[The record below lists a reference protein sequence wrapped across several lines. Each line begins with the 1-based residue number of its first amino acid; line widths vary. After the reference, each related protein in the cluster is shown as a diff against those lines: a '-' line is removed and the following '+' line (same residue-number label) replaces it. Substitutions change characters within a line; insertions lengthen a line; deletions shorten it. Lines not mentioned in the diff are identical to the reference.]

1 MSSGVEADIALDAAV
16 IASLGLV
23 RVLGGAA
30 GLAAAGTGLLAGL
43 AEQRAEFR
51 ARRLQEIK
59 RHEQAVTEVLDRNAR
74 IDALASS
81 ARRNDT
87 DLALPTPLDPTGR
100 SAGELVG
107 WCRETDTA
115 LTRAEESLATAIASA
130 ATGRIFATPGSLTT
144 AAQEAASPS
153 GPPPG
158 SASVS
163 ASASVSTLAATMAR
177 VLARL
182 LPDTT
187 DDDRRAVTE
196 AAEQA
201 AAATTQGEAESRLT
215 EVRLRIQQA
224 NERARRRR
232 DDRAAAARFLRELAE
247 HPEAGAV
254 RARLGTIADGE
265 RAFED
270 DLRAEAAGLVEDL
283 QHQAEHEYVTNA
295 LREAFTELGYEIGE
309 GFETLTAQEGE
320 AVLTRGDW
328 AQHAVKVR
336 VDDARQVRMAL
347 LRTEPAHGDDQRRL
361 DVEREEQWC
370 ASFEAARERL
380 AEAGIHADVR
390 WRIEPGEQ
398 RLPVAQPR
406 RTRQQPRARRRER
419 DR

>member
-43 AEQRAEFR
+43 AEERAEIR
-51 ARRLQEIK
+51 ARRLREI
-59 RHEQAVTEVLDRNAR
+59 RHHEQAIAEVLERNAR
-74 IDALASS
+74 IVALASS
-81 ARRNDT
+81 AGRNEAAI
-87 DLALPTPLDPTGR
+87 ALPAPLEPADRT
-100 SAGELVG
+100 ADELVG
-107 WCRETDTA
+107 WCAEADTA
-115 LTRAEESLATAIASA
+115 LAEAEASLATAIADA
-130 ATGRIFATPGSLTT
+130 ATDRIFATPESLKATPDAPTT
-144 AAQEAASPS
+144 DPQAADQATPQAAAPS
-153 GPPPG
+153 
-158 SASVS
+158 A
-163 ASASVSTLAATMAR
+163 LAATMAR

-187 DDDRRAVTE
+187 DDDRRAVIE

-201 AAATTQGEAESRLT
+201 AAAATQGEAESRLT
-215 EVRLRIQQA
+215 EVRIRIQEA

-232 DDRAAAARFLRELAE
+232 DDRAAAARFLRELETHAE
-247 HPEAGAV
+247 ADDV
-254 RARLGTIADGE
+254 RARLGEVAAGSRPFDE
-265 RAFED
+265 Q
-270 DLRAEAAGLVEDL
+270 LRAEAVRLVDDL
-283 QHQAEHEYVTNA
+283 QHQAEHQYVTTT
-295 LREAFTELGYEIGE
+295 LREAFEELGYEVGE

-347 LRTEPAHGDDQRRL
+347 LRTEPAESDDQRRL

-390 WRIEPGEQ
+390 WRVEPGEQ
-398 RLPVAQPR
+398 RLPVAQQR
-406 RTRQQPRARRRER
+406 RSRQQPHARQRER
-419 DR
+419 DRG

>member
-1 MSSGVEADIALDAAV
+1 VSSGVEADIALDAAV

-43 AEQRAEFR
+43 AEQRAEVR
-51 ARRLQEIK
+51 ARRLDEVK
-59 RHEQAVTEVLDRNAR
+59 RHEQAVAEVLDRNAR

-81 ARRNDT
+81 ARRNDAGI
-87 DLALPTPLDPTGR
+87 ALPAPLDPAGR
-100 SAGELVG
+100 SASELVG
-107 WCRETDTA
+107 WCQETDTA
-115 LTRAEESLATAIASA
+115 LAQAEERLATAIASA
-130 ATGRIFATPGSLTT
+130 ATGRIFATPGSLTAT
-144 AAQEAASPS
+144 AQEAVSPS
-153 GPPPG
+153 GTPPG
-158 SASVS
+158 SVS
-163 ASASVSTLAATMAR
+163 ASASTSTLAATMAR

-187 DDDRRAVTE
+187 DDDRRTVTE

-201 AAATTQGEAESRLT
+201 ASATTRGEAESRLT

-224 NERARRRR
+224 NERARGRH
-232 DDRAAAARFLRELAE
+232 DDRAAAARFLRELAT
-247 HPEAGAV
+247 HPEADAV
-254 RARLGTIADGE
+254 RARLGTVADGE
-265 RAFED
+265 RVFED
-270 DLRAEAAGLVEDL
+270 DLRAEAVRLVEDL

-295 LREAFTELGYEIGE
+295 LREAFEGLGYEIGE

-406 RTRQQPRARRRER
+406 RTRQQPRARQRER